1 VFREVSVVE
10 VREVLRLWVRGHGL
24 REIARL
30 AGVDRKT
37 VRRHLTAAVA
47 TGLDPGGGEALLTD
61 AAVGAV
67 LVTMRGGRPPGRGG
81 GWEELAAERQ
91 FIEERLKEELT
102 LTKVHVLLRRRGCT
116 VPYRTLHRFCVAE
129 FGFGRDRS
137 TVRVADCEPGTELQ
151 VDYGRM
157 GLLFDP
163 FRQRRRGAPR
173 PAMSEAAAEVA
184 ALGTVPCSSVA
195 RITTSGTSLASA
207 AQMRRLSSRRRRPEQ
222 PDPLASVA
230 SAPPSSP
237 DHLNRATLR
246 CFCASVPVSLATRM
260 GPPNCQKLGT
270 TFGPSGATRH

>member
-1 VFREVSVVE
+1 MFREVSVVE

-37 VRRHLTAAVA
+37 VRRHVTAAVA

-81 GWEELAAERQ
+81 GWEELAAEHQ

-163 FRQRRRGAPR
+163 FRQRRR
-173 PAMSEAAAEVA
+173 VA
-184 ALGTVPCSSVA
+184 WCLIFTSVFS
-195 RITTSGTSLASA
+195 RHMFSVQIRGPGTS
-207 AQMRRLSSRRRRPEQ
+207 RRSRHRSGESPGQGHHLSERSVLPPPWSVRGCWRERKERRR
-222 PDPLASVA
+222 AS
-230 SAPPSSP
+230 SNPG
-237 DHLNRATLR
+237 LTL
-246 CFCASVPVSLATRM
+246 
-260 GPPNCQKLGT
+260 K
-270 TFGPSGATRH
+270 